1 MLVSLFQ
8 KYLKKL
14 NLQTLLLLIL
24 NVFDLKPF
32 WFEFEYLNQIPD
44 FHIWKVPK
52 SELSLFYFEIQFKIC
67 LKIFKPFL
75 FEF

>member
-14 NLQTLLLLIL
+14 KLQTLLLLIL

-32 WFEFEYLNQIPD
+32 WFEFEYLNQI
-44 FHIWKVPK
+44 WKVPK
-52 SELSLFYFEIQFKIC
+52 SELSLFYFEIQFKIY